1 MGLILINKLLIF
13 LVWLSI
19 FNIVKELILFLVNLL
34 VTEQPEPWKISDKRG
49 LLLAFAV
56 SYIMLSL
63 FNGVTI

>member
-13 LVWLSI
+13 LVWISI

-34 VTEQPEPWKISDKRG
+34 VTDQPSPWKLSDKRSV
-49 LLLAFAV
+49 LLAFAV

>member
-19 FNIVKELILFLVNLL
+19 FNIVKELTLFLVNLL
-34 VTEQPEPWKISDKRG
+34 ATDQPSPWKLSDKRS
-49 LLLAFAV
+49 LLLGFAV
-56 SYIMLSL
+56 SYLMLSL